1 MMYNQNPLLAKKT
14 CITYKR
20 FVVDVTYPQ
29 NPFMTYTYGKF
40 KTEAAAQEYAYEM
53 MVHVEKGVK
62 AKVREKTFYF
72 FK

>member
-1 MMYNQNPLLAKKT
+1 MIRMIQGRQ

-20 FVVDVTYPQ
+20 YVVDVTYPQ

-40 KTEAAAQEYAYEM
+40 KYRANAEEYAYEM

-62 AKVREKTFYF
+62 ATVREKTFYF